1 MVGLAGGVDGLL
13 PSLLGGVHSIEAYP
27 TDAVGT
33 IRGLFP
39 CGGQVTRG
47 GVIAD
52 RKE

>member
-13 PSLLGGVHSIEAYP
+13 PSLLGGVHSIEAKP
-27 TDAVGT
+27 TEAVGT

-39 CGGQVTRG
+39 CGGPETQG